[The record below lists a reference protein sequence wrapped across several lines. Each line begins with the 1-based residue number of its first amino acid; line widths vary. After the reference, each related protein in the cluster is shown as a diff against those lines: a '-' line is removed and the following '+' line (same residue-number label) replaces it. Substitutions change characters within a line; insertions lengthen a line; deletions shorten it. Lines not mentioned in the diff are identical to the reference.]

1 MKRMRTALGPLACS
15 ALLVGCAA
23 TPATDVKVPTMSMEQ
38 AYAASRATLSDVAAA
53 PESRIVRAVV
63 APGRPAPVV
72 VPPDIRLAYV
82 YEWIDAEGSLHYPGW
97 VAIQVEGFKWVMP
110 EAGAVPMDGSVAR
123 PPIARKPEA
132 HRDAKP

>member
-1 MKRMRTALGPLACS
+1 MKRASIRTAWLVL
-15 ALLVGCAA
+15 ALLLGGCAA

-38 AYAASRATLSDVAAA
+38 AFAASRATTAGAPAS

-82 YEWIDAEGSLHYPGW
+82 YEWIDAEGNLHYPGW

-110 EAGAVPMDGSVAR
+110 EAGAVPMDGSVSR
-123 PPIARKPEA
+123 PPVARKAEVP
-132 HRDAKP
+132 HGGQR